1 MGEEKQHK
9 AITYYEKQE
18 GQKEISFYR
27 YSFFYALTINK
38 QKKDFI
44 LNWGLVNNTN
54 TKTKT

>member
-1 MGEEKQHK
+1 MVEEKQHK

-44 LNWGLVNNTN
+44 LNWGLVNNT
-54 TKTKT
+54 KTKT

>member
-1 MGEEKQHK
+1 MKTRRLERN
-9 AITYYEKQE
+9 I
-18 GQKEISFYR
+18 FYR

-44 LNWGLVNNTN
+44 LNRGLVNNTN